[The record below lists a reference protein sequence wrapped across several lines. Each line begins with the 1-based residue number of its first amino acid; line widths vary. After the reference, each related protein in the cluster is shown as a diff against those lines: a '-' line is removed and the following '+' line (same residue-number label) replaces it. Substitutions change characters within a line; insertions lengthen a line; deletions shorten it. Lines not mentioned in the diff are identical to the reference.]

1 MNDTGRY
8 VDDYREFLKLPV
20 KIDQPGG
27 MEFDKKELEE
37 IRFDYVSFRYPGTK
51 EYILE
56 DISFTLDAHRTVS
69 IVGEN
74 GAGKTTFIKL
84 LMRLYEPT
92 SGVIYFNGINIQD
105 IAYTSYI
112 RLFAPVFQDYQVYA
126 FPVVAMADEDDLAV
140 VVFPVYCQ
148 NLPEPVKRFL
158 KEFLRNIPYCLP
170 PAEKSLGETFFMRC
184 KSLSGERCLPPPVY
198 TNRPYFFER
207 DSRI

>member
-198 TNRPYFFER
+198 ANRPYVFER